1 MRAGSFRLFDCS
13 EEEVEQIE
21 EEKQEDDFTQP
32 VSQSYAATVA
42 LPSNP
47 LSSTTL
53 MGEIFK
59 GLKLAL
65 WK

>member
-42 LPSNP
+42 LPSTP